1 MIWMGMCH
9 SVVMTIIHYSV
20 LIVLLLID
28 TAAAAA
34 AADADDGGAA
44 SSPLSVLV
52 YRLHPTSA
60 MDMKKGA

>member
-28 TAAAAA
+28 TAAAA